1 MSVVLITWIQV
12 YSFVNFSTYSIFK
25 GEAHINLEK
34 GEQKAEIMGII
45 LDYRY
50 T

>member
-12 YSFVNFSTYSIFK
+12 YSFVNFSTYSIFQ
-25 GEAHINLEK
+25 GEAHNLEK
-34 GEQKAEIMGII
+34 GGQKAEIMGII